1 MYVFLPKKYV
11 FGLFQTPT
19 HTHSHTHH
27 THTHHTQDMRT
38 LRFAHKQETHG
49 RRLMYERLQ
58 HVAFPISDGKNVFA
72 FNFTEEFSE
81 NGWLVYNAE
90 AELKRLVRYKNEISV

>member
-1 MYVFLPKKYV
+1 
-11 FGLFQTPT
+11 
-19 HTHSHTHH
+19 
-27 THTHHTQDMRT
+27 MRT

-72 FNFTEEFSE
+72 FNFAEEFSE

-90 AELKRLVRYKNEISV
+90 AELKRLVRYKNVLSV

>member
-1 MYVFLPKKYV
+1 
-11 FGLFQTPT
+11 
-19 HTHSHTHH
+19 
-27 THTHHTQDMRT
+27 MRT

-72 FNFTEEFSE
+72 FNFTEEFSD

-90 AELKRLVRYKNEISV
+90 AELKRLVRSLYKNCRRFKYQ

>member
-1 MYVFLPKKYV
+1 
-11 FGLFQTPT
+11 
-19 HTHSHTHH
+19 
-27 THTHHTQDMRT
+27 MRT

-72 FNFTEEFSE
+72 YSFTENFEE
-81 NGWLVYNAE
+81 DGWSVYNAE
-90 AELKRLVRYKNEISV
+90 NELKRLVSDYHEPRMTNDHRT